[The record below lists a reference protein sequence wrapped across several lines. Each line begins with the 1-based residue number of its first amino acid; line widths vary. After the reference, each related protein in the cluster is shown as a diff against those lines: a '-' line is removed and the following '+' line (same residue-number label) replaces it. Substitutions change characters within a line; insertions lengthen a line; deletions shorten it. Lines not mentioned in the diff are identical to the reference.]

1 MIWSVFKMVDPKGGV
16 SATHYTTSGDYTLT
30 DGLSGTHNVICEK
43 VLDQYKVEREICDE
57 YERNSYVFY
66 TWPFYTNMIEIKN
79 NDGYKRELEYV
90 GKTTYKRAHAICQ
103 AKGKMRLRSDFCVRV
118 YYTGYTHVADKNMT
132 NMSMNIS
139 ATVNILN
146 MVHVTWV
153 YPGLLGSLLAFGMRT
168 SHGR

>member
-43 VLDQYKVEREICDE
+43 VLDQYKDEREICDE

-66 TWPFYTNMIEIKN
+66 TWPFYTNMIEIEN

-103 AKGKMRLRSDFCVRV
+103 AKGKM
-118 YYTGYTHVADKNMT
+118 
-132 NMSMNIS
+132 
-139 ATVNILN
+139 
-146 MVHVTWV
+146 
-153 YPGLLGSLLAFGMRT
+153 
-168 SHGR
+168 